1 MDHDDAMMAD
11 EREIARAAEADEQ
24 TGGGGEGDGGSEP
37 GTFEVELDGTIHT
50 LPMALKGAVLRQA
63 DYTRKT
69 QELAEHR
76 RMLEGE
82 RATLAAQKSAHH
94 GASQDEL
101 RLAALDHQ
109 IEDFQGVDWEAYAA
123 QDPEGAQTSWTA
135 LQRLGAAR
143 EQLAYAVSHH
153 QERSALEAARVAA
166 EAMAET
172 GRTLGQEIEGW
183 SPEVAGKLVDYAQAF
198 GVTLEELREMA
209 DPRLWKL
216 LHKAYQA
223 DKAAETGAREQAG
236 VVRPAVSISGGGA
249 GGGGVRDELATK
261 EWMRRRNAQ
270 MAGNR

>member
-11 EREIARAAEADEQ
+11 EREIVRGAEAEDQADGPAE
-24 TGGGGEGDGGSEP
+24 GEGED
-37 GTFEVELDGTIHT
+37 GTFEVELDGTVHT

-76 RMLEGE
+76 RTLEGE
-82 RATLAAQKSAHH
+82 RAALAAQKSTHH
-94 GASQDEL
+94 SASQDEL

-135 LQRLGAAR
+135 LQRLGGAR

-153 QERSALEAARVAA
+153 QERSALQAARDAA

-172 GRTLGQEIEGW
+172 GRTLSQEIEGW

-216 LHKAYQA
+216 LHKAYRA
-223 DKAAETGAREQAG
+223 DQAAESGAREQAG

-270 MAGNR
+270 MAGDR